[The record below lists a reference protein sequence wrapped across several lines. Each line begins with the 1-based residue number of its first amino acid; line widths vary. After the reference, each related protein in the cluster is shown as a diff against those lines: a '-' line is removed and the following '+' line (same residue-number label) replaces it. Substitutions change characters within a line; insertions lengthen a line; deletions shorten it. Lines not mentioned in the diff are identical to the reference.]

1 MVIKS
6 RDIEYYYTTN
16 AKSPA
21 KESLNSIKD
30 KFTQAILF
38 KRIRQAS
45 LGQFG
50 DYKSVGSGVYEMR
63 IDFGPGYRV
72 YYGIFK
78 DEIILLL
85 MVGSKK
91 TQESDIL

>member
-30 KFTQAILF
+30 KFTQVILF